1 MNPRPWWTKLGFSIL
16 IFLVTVYCV
25 FPIYFVLVQSL
36 KTAQEDIFGN
46 PLIVLH
52 PSFESF
58 EELFEAR
65 EGSRGFVGSALHRSY
80 PFLDWLV
87 NTLVV
92 FAGTLAL
99 TLSASIAAAYALG
112 RLQPP
117 GFRWWRRAIF
127 ATYVIPQTILF
138 VPLYRV
144 VLGLG
149 LDDNLLAL
157 LLIYPT
163 MALPFCIWILSV
175 YFQHL
180 PREIEEAALIEG
192 ASRTRAFFR
201 IVLPM
206 SRPVLVAAGIFTLGS
221 AASDFMFASLFL
233 LSGHNQTIPAGLGT
247 MEVALDELAAVAGIN
262 LMALPVILI
271 SALFARGYVRGLT
284 AAMVEGV

>member
-1 MNPRPWWTKLGFSIL
+1 MNPRPWWAKLGFSIL
-16 IFLVTVYCV
+16 ILLVTVYCV

-80 PFLDWLV
+80 PFLDWLL
-87 NTLVV
+87 NTLLV

-99 TLSASIAAAYALG
+99 TLSASLAAAYALG

-192 ASRTRAFFR
+192 ATRTTAFFR

>member
-1 MNPRPWWTKLGFSIL
+1 MNPRPWWTRLGFSML
-16 IFLVTVYCV
+16 VLLVTVYCV
-25 FPIYFVLVQSL
+25 FPVYFVLVQSL
-36 KTAQEDIFGN
+36 KSAEEDVAGN
-46 PLIVLH
+46 PLIVRR
-52 PSFESF
+52 PSFENF

-65 EGSRGFVGSALHRSY
+65 EGSRGFVGAALRRSY
-80 PFLDWLV
+80 PFLDWLG
-87 NTLVV
+87 NTLFV

-99 TLSASIAAAYALG
+99 TLSLSLAAAYALG

-138 VPLYRV
+138 VPLYRM

-157 LLIYPT
+157 LLVYPT
-163 MALPFCIWILSV
+163 MALPFCIWILSA

-180 PREIEEAALIEG
+180 PRDIEEAALIEG
-192 ASRTRAFFR
+192 ASRAKAFFH

-206 SRPVLVAAGIFTLGS
+206 SRPVLVAAGIFTLGA
-221 AASDFMFASLFL
+221 AASDFMIASLFL
-233 LSGHNQTIPAGLGT
+233 MSGHNQTIPAGLGT
-247 MEVALDELAAVAGIN
+247 MEVALDELAPVAGIN
-262 LMALPVILI
+262 LMALPVVLI

-284 AAMVEGV
+284 AAMVEGS

>member
-1 MNPRPWWTKLGFSIL
+1 VNPRPWWRKLGHLTLIL
-16 IFLVTVYCV
+16 LATVYCV
-25 FPIYFVLVQSL
+25 FPIYFMLVQSL
-36 KTAQEDIFGN
+36 KSAEEDVFGN

-52 PSFESF
+52 PTLESF
-58 EELFEAR
+58 EELFER
-65 EGSRGFVGSALHRSY
+65 RGEGRGVIGSTLKRSY
-80 PFLDWLV
+80 PFLDWLE
-87 NTLVV
+87 NTLFV
-92 FAGTLAL
+92 FAGTLAV
-99 TLSASIAAAYALG
+99 TLAVSLAAAYALG
-112 RLQPP
+112 RLRPP

-144 VLGLG
+144 VIGLG

-157 LLIYPT
+157 LLVYPT
-163 MALPFCIWILSV
+163 MALPFCVWLLSA

-180 PREIEEAALIEG
+180 PREIEESALIEG
-192 ASRTRAFFR
+192 ASRATAFFR
-201 IVLPM
+201 IILPM
-206 SRPVLVAAGIFTLGS
+206 SRPVLVASGIFTLGT
-221 AASDFMFASLFL
+221 AASDFMIASIFL

-284 AAMVEGV
+284 AAMVEGT

>member
-1 MNPRPWWTKLGFSIL
+1 MNPRPWWAKLGFSIL
-16 IFLVTVYCV
+16 ILLVTVYCV

-157 LLIYPT
+157 ILIYPT